1 MLFYMKQLNFFVYNE
16 DGLFM
21 ALICELQ
28 NLHAIE
34 KNILW
39 RITKYEG
46 IGVIKYS
53 RYQDYQIQ
61 LNIAAQTGV
70 AGG

>member
-1 MLFYMKQLNFFVYNE
+1 
-16 DGLFM
+16 M
-21 ALICELQ
+21 ALIRELQ

-39 RITKYEG
+39 RITKYED